1 MQKGLTAPARRTAVR
16 GIGLGLVAAGMAVS
30 LVPVAEAQ
38 DKWPSRRVTLVVP
51 FGAGT
56 VTDAMGRLI
65 ADQFQKMFGQPFIVE
80 NRAGAGGMLGAAV
93 VAKADPDGYT
103 ILMGGNTTHS
113 AAPALFKNVPYD
125 PLKDFTPIAR
135 VGKYPSVF
143 ATNPTQPYK
152 TIQEFVAYAKA
163 NPGKVS
169 CGHGNSTGHITC
181 ETIKAK
187 LKLDLTRVPYKSNP
201 PAIQDLLSNN
211 LHTMVPDF
219 LTGVPQI
226 QAGKIIPLA
235 AVMRDRSPVLPNVPT
250 FNETV
255 IKDFEVAPWTSLIG
269 PARMPAGI
277 VKTLSDATGK
287 ILADK
292 AIAAKIVGMGT
303 EIWYMPSAPFAKFI
317 VDDMPVWAAHA
328 KTAGITP
335 Q

>member
-1 MQKGLTAPARRTAVR
+1 MQTGMMAPHHQ
-16 GIGLGLVAAGMAVS
+16 AVS
-30 LVPVAEAQ
+30 TKICVGLLMAGLALSLAPVAQAQ

-65 ADQFQKMFGQPFIVE
+65 ADQFQTMFGQPFIVE
-80 NRAGAGGMLGAAV
+80 NRAGAGGMLGASV
-93 VAKADPDGYT
+93 VAKAEPDGYT

-125 PLKDFTPIAR
+125 PVKDFTPIAR
-135 VGKYPSVF
+135 IGKYPSVF
-143 ATNPTQPYK
+143 ATNPQQPYK
-152 TIQEFVAYAKA
+152 TIQEFVTFARA

-181 ETIKAK
+181 ETIKAR
-187 LKLDLTRVPYKSNP
+187 LNLDLTRVPYKSNP

-226 QAGKIIPLA
+226 QAGAIIPLA
-235 AVMRDRSPVLPNVPT
+235 AVMRERSPVLPNVPT

-269 PARMPAGI
+269 PARMPPDI
-277 VKTLSDATGK
+277 VKAISDATGK
-287 ILADK
+287 ILANK
-292 AIAAKIVGMGT
+292 TVAERIVGMGT
-303 EIWYMPSAPFAKFI
+303 ELWYMPTAPFTKFI

>member
-1 MQKGLTAPARRTAVR
+1 MQMGLTAQAVR
-16 GIGLGLVAAGMAVS
+16 SAAFGTCIGLLMAGTVVS
-30 LVPVAEAQ
+30 LAPVAQAQ

-51 FGAGT
+51 FAAGT

-65 ADQFQKMFGQPFIVE
+65 ADQFQTVFGQPFIVE
-80 NRAGAGGMLGAAV
+80 NRAGAGGMLGAGV

-113 AAPALFKNVPYD
+113 AAPALYKNVPYD

-135 VGKYPSVF
+135 IGKYPSVF
-143 ATNPTQPYK
+143 ATNPQQPYK
-152 TIQEFVAYAKA
+152 TIQEFVAFAQA

-169 CGHGNSTGHITC
+169 CGHGNATGHITC
-181 ETIKAK
+181 ETIKAR
-187 LKLDLTRVPYKSNP
+187 LKLDITRVPYKSNP

-211 LHTMVPDF
+211 LSTMVPDF
-219 LTGVPQI
+219 LGGMPQI

-235 AVMRDRSPVLPNVPT
+235 AVMRERSPMLPDVPT

-255 IKDFEVAPWTSLIG
+255 IKGFEVAPWTSLIG

-277 VKTLSDATGK
+277 VKALSDATAK

-292 AIAAKIVGMGT
+292 SVAAKIAGMGT
-303 EIWYMPSAPFAKFI
+303 EIWYMPSEPFTKFI
-317 VDDMPVWAAHA
+317 ADDMPVWAAHA

>member
-1 MQKGLTAPARRTAVR
+1 MQMARSSDARRTIARKTCAALVTA
-16 GIGLGLVAAGMAVS
+16 GIAIS
-30 LVPVAEAQ
+30 LAPVAEAQ

-51 FGAGT
+51 FAAGT

-65 ADQFQKMFGQPFIVE
+65 ADQFQTMFGQTFIVE
-80 NRAGAGGMLGAAV
+80 NRAGAGGMLGAGV

-125 PLKDFTPIAR
+125 PIKDFTPIAR
-135 VGKYPSVF
+135 IGKYPSVF
-143 ATNPTQPYK
+143 ATNPQQPYK
-152 TIQEFVAYAKA
+152 TIHEFVAFAKA

-181 ETIKAK
+181 ETIKAR
-187 LKLDLTRVPYKSNP
+187 LNLDITRVPYKSNP
-201 PAIQDLLSNN
+201 PAIQDLLSNS

-219 LTGVPQI
+219 LTGIPQI
-226 QAGKIIPLA
+226 QAGKVIPLA
-235 AVMRDRSPVLPNVPT
+235 AVMRERSPVLPNVPT

-269 PARMPAGI
+269 PARLPAGI
-277 VKTLSDATGK
+277 VKTLSDATAK

-292 AIAAKIVGMGT
+292 SVADKIVGMGT
-303 EIWYMPSAPFAKFI
+303 EIWFMPSEPFAKFI
-317 VDDMPVWAAHA
+317 VDDMPVWTAHA